1 MLVQRRQQQRQRG
14 LGDARGRRQRV
25 RERGQALVAEQLLD
39 ERMKHGPGGFAQVQ
53 DE

>member
-1 MLVQRRQQQRQRG
+1 MLVQRRQQQRQRR
-14 LGDARGRRQRV
+14 LGDPRRRRERV

-39 ERMKHGPGGFAQVQ
+39 ERVEHGPGGFAQVQ